1 MSNVLTVLHVII
13 SLIGIVAGLIVIFS
27 FLRPGQPGRMNMTF
41 LVFTI
46 LTDITGYIFFPY
58 HGITPAIKLGA
69 LSLMV
74 LIVAVIALRRKRT
87 MTYIV
92 AAVVAEFMNVF
103 VLIVQCFLKIPAL
116 HKLAPHG
123 NDPIV
128 GITQL
133 VVLIGFIVLTVLAIR
148 KKAYRLA

>member
-1 MSNVLTVLHVII
+1 MNAALTILHVVI
-13 SLIGIVAGLIVIFS
+13 SLIGIGTGLIVIFG
-27 FLRPGQPGRMNMTF
+27 FLRPAQPGWMNTTF
-41 LVFTI
+41 LAFTV
-46 LTDITGYIFFPY
+46 LTDITGYVFFPY

-74 LIVAVIALRRKRT
+74 LIIAVIALRRKRT
-87 MTYIV
+87 TIYIV

-103 VLIVQCFLKIPAL
+103 VLIVQSFEKIPAL
-116 HKLAPHG
+116 HKLAPSG
-123 NDPIV
+123 NGPIV

-133 VVLIGFIVLTVLAIR
+133 VALIFFIVLAVLAIR